1 MATAKSNKTPCDMIK
16 MHRMSPGKARQDDA
30 IESTIVA
37 ESLDE
42 DLARK
47 KKSWH
52 SEVHLIAL
60 DILGRAHRL
69 SDPVLVYPSTSGL
82 QHCILSRP
90 PNQPID
96 LHYDEDFIY
105 DVSLQIDP
113 ERNGDVEAVIPGQRR
128 HKHKHHKHCKKK
140 RHKRRKILVHDL
152 DDQSVKVIDPD
163 DLPKRARWTIIA
175 TACLLLV
182 MCLLLVGV
190 TLRMAPIID
199 DMEFRGDF
207 RSI

>member
-1 MATAKSNKTPCDMIK
+1 MSLTSRHSAPPAVSDPRVPPEHEAVSPRSAPEGRLRARDSGPGHHEASVNYQATNPLSQGFVSSFNQLTTSHLPVMATAKSNKTPCDMIK

-52 SEVHLIAL
+52 SELENYLTFSQCVLNSL

-90 PNQPID
+90 PNQP
-96 LHYDEDFIY
+96 
-105 DVSLQIDP
+105 
-113 ERNGDVEAVIPGQRR
+113 
-128 HKHKHHKHCKKK
+128 
-140 RHKRRKILVHDL
+140 
-152 DDQSVKVIDPD
+152 
-163 DLPKRARWTIIA
+163 
-175 TACLLLV
+175 
-182 MCLLLVGV
+182 M
-190 TLRMAPIID
+190 
-199 DMEFRGDF
+199 
-207 RSI
+207 